1 MKPSSLKAFVK
12 YLVKHLV
19 KALPWHNFYQ
29 SNPFRL
35 KTRLKFCLTLLL
47 PLFLVACTSSQ
58 IPNGIVPNS
67 TPNSKLLVA
76 AAASLQKS
84 LQEITPLYHQ
94 AYPQQKITYNFAAS
108 GALAQQITQGAPVDV
123 FISAATQ
130 QMQDLAA
137 KELLLADSSTN
148 LLTNQLVLIT
158 PKSNAISN
166 SISSPLALQDFT
178 DLTKPEVKRIAI
190 GQPLTVP
197 AGKYALEVLKSLGIL
212 PQVESKFILG
222 NSVQSVLGAVRT
234 GDVEAGIV
242 YLTDAKSTDQVTI
255 VAIALPSLHTPIRY
269 PAAVIKSSKFP
280 VQAKQYIE
288 FLQTQPVKA
297 IFQRYGFGTA

>member
-12 YLVKHLV
+12 YLV

>member
-1 MKPSSLKAFVK
+1 M
-12 YLVKHLV
+12 
-19 KALPWHNFYQ
+19 
-29 SNPFRL
+29 
-35 KTRLKFCLTLLL
+35 
-47 PLFLVACTSSQ
+47 ACTSSQ

>member
-130 QMQDLAA
+130 QMQELAA

-166 SISSPLALQDFT
+166 AVALQDFT

-212 PQVESKFILG
+212 SQVESKFILG

-234 GDVEAGIV
+234 GDVEAGMV

-255 VAIALPSLHTPIRY
+255 VAIALSSLHTPIRY